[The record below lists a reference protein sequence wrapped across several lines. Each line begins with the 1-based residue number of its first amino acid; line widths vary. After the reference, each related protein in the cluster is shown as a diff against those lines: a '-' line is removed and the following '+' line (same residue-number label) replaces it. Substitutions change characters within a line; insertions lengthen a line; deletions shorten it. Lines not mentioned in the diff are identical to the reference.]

1 MPDVPPFHVISDVD
15 YGTCLIH
22 VLVMSKPK
30 LTPEQRLQGQHHRL
44 MMSALDFR
52 HALSAATFLMEDV
65 NWEIGRC
72 TQEDRRRF
80 KCYETSMVV
89 SYARPFSTA
98 RGMAAP
104 FSWKQLGRVF
114 AMSAEENSLHEM
126 LIDARN
132 RTYAHSDG
140 DHSDITASIWRSDLG
155 KGRTF
160 DFLSVEGG
168 ELLLFDQ
175 AQVQAIHTFLWKV
188 RHHVDEAVQHHPA
201 PRDALPV
208 HLIDV

>member
-1 MPDVPPFHVISDVD
+1 
-15 YGTCLIH
+15 
-22 VLVMSKPK
+22 MSKPK
-30 LTPEQRLQGQHHRL
+30 LTPEQHLKGQHHRL
-44 MMSALDFR
+44 MMSSLDFR

-65 NWEIGRC
+65 DWEIGRC
-72 TQEDRRRF
+72 TQKDRRRF

-104 FSWKQLGRVF
+104 FSWKQLGQGF
-114 AMSAEENSLHEM
+114 AMSGEENNLHGM

-140 DHSDITASIWRSDLG
+140 DHSGITASIWRTNLG
-155 KGRTF
+155 EGRTF

-188 RHHVDEAVQHHPA
+188 RHHIDKAVQHHPA
-201 PRDALPV
+201 PKDDLPV
-208 HLIDV
+208 RVIDV

>member
-1 MPDVPPFHVISDVD
+1 
-15 YGTCLIH
+15 
-22 VLVMSKPK
+22 MSKQK
-30 LTPEQRLQGQHHRL
+30 LTPKQHLKGQLQRL

-52 HALSAATFLMEDV
+52 HALSAATFLMEEVD
-65 NWEIGRC
+65 WESGRC

-98 RGMAAP
+98 RGKAAP
-104 FSWKQLGRVF
+104 FSWKQLGRKF
-114 AMSAEENSLHEM
+114 AMSAEEISLHEM
-126 LIDARN
+126 LIDFRN
-132 RTYAHSDG
+132 RIYAHSDD
-140 DHSDITASIWRSDLG
+140 DHSDITASIWRSDLDD
-155 KGRTF
+155 GRTF

-168 ELLLFDQ
+168 EMLRFEE

-201 PRDALPV
+201 PRHTLPV
-208 HLIDV
+208 RLIGI

>member
-1 MPDVPPFHVISDVD
+1 MN
-15 YGTCLIH
+15 
-22 VLVMSKPK
+22 KPQ
-30 LTPEQRLQGQHHRL
+30 LTPEQHLKGQHHRL

-52 HALSAATFLMEDV
+52 HALSAATFLMQEVD
-65 NWEIGRC
+65 WEIGRC

-89 SYARPFSTA
+89 SYGRPFSTA

-104 FSWKQLGRVF
+104 FNWKHLRREF
-114 AMSAEENSLHEM
+114 ALSAGETSLHEM
-126 LIDARN
+126 LLEARN
-132 RTYAHSDG
+132 RSYAHSDG
-140 DHSDITASIWRSDLG
+140 DHTDITAAIWRSDLG
-155 KGRTF
+155 EGRTF

-175 AQVQAIHTFLWKV
+175 AQVQAIHAFLWRV
-188 RHHVDEAVQHHPA
+188 RDHVDRAVQRQPA

-208 HLIDV
+208 HLIVV

>member
-1 MPDVPPFHVISDVD
+1 
-15 YGTCLIH
+15 
-22 VLVMSKPK
+22 MSKPK
-30 LTPEQRLQGQHHRL
+30 LTPEQHLKGQHHRL

-65 NWEIGRC
+65 DWDIGRC

-80 KCYETSMVV
+80 KCYEMSMVV
-89 SYARPFSTA
+89 SYARPFATA

-114 AMSAEENSLHEM
+114 AMSDEENSLHEM

-132 RTYAHSDG
+132 KTHAHSDG
-140 DHSDITASIWRSDLG
+140 DHSDITASIWRSHLG
-155 KGRTF
+155 EGRTF

-188 RHHVDEAVQHHPA
+188 RHHVDKAVQHHPA
-201 PRDALPV
+201 LRDSLPV
-208 HLIDV
+208 HLIDI

>member
-1 MPDVPPFHVISDVD
+1 
-15 YGTCLIH
+15 
-22 VLVMSKPK
+22 MSKPK
-30 LTPEQRLQGQHHRL
+30 LTPEQYLKGQLHRL

-65 NWEIGRC
+65 DWEIGRG

-89 SYARPFSTA
+89 SYGRPFSTA
-98 RGMAAP
+98 RGMAAS
-104 FSWKQLGRVF
+104 FSWKQLGREF
-114 AMSAEENSLHEM
+114 AMSAEEKILHKM

-140 DHSDITASIWRSDLG
+140 DHSDITASIWRSDVG
-155 KGRTF
+155 EGRTF
-160 DFLSVEGG
+160 DFLSIEGG

-175 AQVQAIHTFLWKV
+175 ARVQAIHTFLWKV
-188 RHHVDEAVQHHPA
+188 RHHVDKAVQHHPA

-208 HLIDV
+208 LPIDVSSAGGVGDIGSGS

>member
-1 MPDVPPFHVISDVD
+1 
-15 YGTCLIH
+15 
-22 VLVMSKPK
+22 MSKPQ
-30 LTPEQRLQGQHHRL
+30 LTPEQHLKGQHHRL

-52 HALSAATFLMEDV
+52 HALSAATFLMQDV
-65 NWEIGRC
+65 DWENGRS

-98 RGMAAP
+98 RGSAAP
-104 FSWKQLGRVF
+104 FSWKLLRQVF
-114 AMSAEENSLHEM
+114 PMSAEENSLHEM

-132 RTYAHSDG
+132 RTFAHSDS
-140 DHSDITASIWRSDLG
+140 DHSDITASIWRTDLG
-155 KGRTF
+155 EGRTF

-168 ELLLFDQ
+168 ELLVFNQ
-175 AQVQAIHTFLWKV
+175 AQVQAIHAFLWKV
-188 RHHVDEAVQHHPA
+188 RHHVDEAVQQHPA

-208 HLIDV
+208 HLIKL

>member
-1 MPDVPPFHVISDVD
+1 M
-15 YGTCLIH
+15 G
-22 VLVMSKPK
+22 
-30 LTPEQRLQGQHHRL
+30 QRHRL

-65 NWEIGRC
+65 DWKGGRS
-72 TQEDRRRF
+72 TQEGRRRL

-104 FSWKQLGRVF
+104 FSWKQLGREY
-114 AMSAEENSLHEM
+114 AMSTEEKSLHEM

-132 RTYAHSDG
+132 RIYAHSDG
-140 DHSDITASIWRSDLG
+140 DRSDITASIWRSNFG
-155 KGRTF
+155 HGRTF

-168 ELLLFDQ
+168 EMLLFEE
-175 AQVQAIHTFLWKV
+175 AHVQAIHTFLWKV
-188 RHHVDEAVQHHPA
+188 RHHIDEAVQHHPA

-208 HLIDV
+208 RLIDI

>member
-1 MPDVPPFHVISDVD
+1 
-15 YGTCLIH
+15 
-22 VLVMSKPK
+22 MSKPK
-30 LTPEQRLQGQHHRL
+30 LTPEQHLEGQRHRL

-65 NWEIGRC
+65 DWENGRC

-98 RGMAAP
+98 RGRAAP

-114 AMSAEENSLHEM
+114 TMSAEENSLHEM
-126 LIDARN
+126 LIAARN
-132 RTYAHSDG
+132 RTYAHSDD
-140 DHSDITASIWRSDLG
+140 DHSDITASIWRTALG
-155 KGRTF
+155 EGKTF

-168 ELLLFDQ
+168 ELLLFNQ
-175 AQVQAIHTFLWKV
+175 AQVRAIHTFLWKV

-201 PRDALPV
+201 PRDDLPV
-208 HLIDV
+208 HLIHV

>member
-1 MPDVPPFHVISDVD
+1 
-15 YGTCLIH
+15 
-22 VLVMSKPK
+22 MSKPK
-30 LTPEQRLQGQHHRL
+30 LTPEQHLKGQLHRL

-65 NWEIGRC
+65 DWKIGRG

-104 FSWKQLGRVF
+104 FSWKQLGREF
-114 AMSAEENSLHEM
+114 TMAAEEQILHEM

-140 DHSDITASIWRSDLG
+140 DHSDITALIWRSDLG
-155 KGRTF
+155 GGRTF
-160 DFLSVEGG
+160 DFLSVNGG
-168 ELLLFDQ
+168 ELLLFDE
-175 AQVQAIHTFLWKV
+175 AQVQSIHTFIWKV
-188 RHHVDEAVQHHPA
+188 RHYVDKAVQNHPA

-208 HLIDV
+208 FPIDVSSAGGIEDIGSSS